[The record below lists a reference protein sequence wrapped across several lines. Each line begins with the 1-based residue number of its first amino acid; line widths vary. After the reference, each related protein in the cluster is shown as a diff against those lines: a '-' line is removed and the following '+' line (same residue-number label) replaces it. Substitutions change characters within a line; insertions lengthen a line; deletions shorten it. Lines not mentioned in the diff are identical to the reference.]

1 MTVALFFLLEWPRKM
16 EKFEDHSYR
25 SKPQKSM
32 KMSNV
37 RTSTHMNSKIG
48 QYMSVWTSTS
58 AIINK
63 LAIPFYKLLNACLQ
77 SWIRTFLPLPKWL
90 IEYST
95 HRSQCWFHFGSSVFF
110 TVSVEWHCPDPSTT
124 ILAKGSGSPR
134 GEGTATS

>member
-1 MTVALFFLLEWPRKM
+1 MFKIKAFFFLLSSKNFYIKPDLGFHWKKKKLIKEMTVALFFLLEWPRKM

-37 RTSTHMNSKIG
+37 RTSTHTNSKIG

-95 HRSQCWFHFGSSVFF
+95 HRS
-110 TVSVEWHCPDPSTT
+110 
-124 ILAKGSGSPR
+124 
-134 GEGTATS
+134 